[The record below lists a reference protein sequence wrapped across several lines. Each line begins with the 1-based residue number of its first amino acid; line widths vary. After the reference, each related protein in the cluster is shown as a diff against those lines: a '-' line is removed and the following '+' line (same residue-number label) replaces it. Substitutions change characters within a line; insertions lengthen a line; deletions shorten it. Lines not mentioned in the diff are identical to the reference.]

1 MSVIF
6 KKMEMQMTMINYVSK
21 NMNLSAGQA
30 MISQELVG
38 SFSASSS
45 DFCDVMISA
54 LISLK
59 EDGQSRWDGK
69 LLFKN
74 RLAKKMSKT
83 LL

>member
-1 MSVIF
+1 
-6 KKMEMQMTMINYVSK
+6 MTMINYVSK

-59 EDGQSRWDGK
+59 EDGQSRWDVK

>member
-1 MSVIF
+1 
-6 KKMEMQMTMINYVSK
+6 MTMINYVSK
-21 NMNLSAGQA
+21 NMNLSTSQA
-30 MISQELVG
+30 MISQDLVG
-38 SFSASSS
+38 SFRASSS